1 MFRLRSDAELQSVN
15 SYTTNDSSPVR
26 AVKRRRKEKEKRK
39 EGEGEELSAFI
50 YRTKCR
56 SER

>member
-39 EGEGEELSAFI
+39 EGEGEELCFHI
-50 YRTKCR
+50 QNKMQK
-56 SER
+56 